1 MKICGIICEFNPFHN
16 GHAYVLEWARELSGC
31 ESIVCIM
38 SGSFT
43 QRGDICVVNK
53 YLRAKHAVLGGADC
67 VLELPSAFSVA
78 PAEIFASGAVK
89 ILSSIPEL
97 DTLAFGCEDGDE
109 EDFFKAAKLLIEEN
123 EAFKT
128 ALKVKLSEGESYIKS
143 YAFAFKSIGGDVALL
158 SKPNNT
164 LGVEYAKAVLRTG
177 KNIKLLPIRRVGA
190 GYGDGELKR
199 NFSSASAIR
208 SNLTSPLVK
217 QNVPNFDFGDLVD
230 FTEETKRY
238 NDYLRLMLSRTT
250 AENLT
255 GIYGCNDGIENALK
269 SLQRLSYGKII
280 SAATSKRFSSSRIK
294 RILCANFLE
303 IYTTDCEEFLSSDL
317 YLSPLAV
324 KKESADKVLSALA
337 KSTYPVLTCGS
348 DEKKLCAAAAKCKEQ
363 DDFSYLQW
371 QQITNE
377 EPINKM
383 IIV

>member
-53 YLRAKHAVLGGADC
+53 YLRAKHAVLG
-67 VLELPSAFSVA
+67 
-78 PAEIFASGAVK
+78 GAVK

-190 GYGDGELKR
+190 
-199 NFSSASAIR
+199 
-208 SNLTSPLVK
+208 
-217 QNVPNFDFGDLVD
+217 
-230 FTEETKRY
+230 TE
-238 NDYLRLMLSRTT
+238 N
-250 AENLT
+250 
-255 GIYGCNDGIENALK
+255 
-269 SLQRLSYGKII
+269 
-280 SAATSKRFSSSRIK
+280 
-294 RILCANFLE
+294 
-303 IYTTDCEEFLSSDL
+303 
-317 YLSPLAV
+317 
-324 KKESADKVLSALA
+324 
-337 KSTYPVLTCGS
+337 
-348 DEKKLCAAAAKCKEQ
+348 
-363 DDFSYLQW
+363 
-371 QQITNE
+371 
-377 EPINKM
+377 
-383 IIV
+383 